1 MVQQWADSPIQE
13 KKSNCT
19 EMSYKINPDDELGY
33 PNNNNFTISSN
44 MQRWFKESSIW
55 TQGQTNCPIRE
66 IQRSKAIVSP
76 IQNREVE
83 G

>member
-44 MQRWFKESSIW
+44 MQRWFK
-55 TQGQTNCPIRE
+55 
-66 IQRSKAIVSP
+66 
-76 IQNREVE
+76 
-83 G
+83 